1 MRSILYIV
9 IFGLALLAVSGSLSA
24 QGLNIGPLDSEFQAH
39 MAAAQQAQQAQDY
52 ATAEKEYLALLKLDP
67 GFAEIHMNLGLI
79 YQLQGRD
86 VDAIRQFRAALKLKP
101 SLTGANFFL
110 GVNYCRKGDGAAA
123 IPHLKAAAAQNPQ
136 QVEILSWLATA
147 QDLAGQR
154 RAEVATLNRA
164 LELKPRNIDLLYL
177 LGQAYERLGK
187 QQVAGLKR
195 SAPNSV
201 RAEQLVAESYAASNE
216 WPSAVI
222 HFQNALAK
230 HPDFPG
236 LHVQLGEVYLRAGRL
251 KQATA
256 EFESELKQNPN
267 NLRATVRRGEA
278 KLLRGEIK
286 DALQDWNQALA
297 ADAAQVKRILGIS
310 ETGFG
315 DAALE
320 QLPDALHSRL
330 DEAASAIKDDP
341 SPAASLAVAFIA
353 SQKNQPGATISTL
366 EQRSSPDGCLQSN
379 INKLIESQ
387 RYSKVAACLSRE
399 PAMRIPPDLQLRVA
413 SALAQAGDYES
424 ALKMLDS
431 LPPSQRQGPEA
442 AYWRAKCFEKLA
454 TAAYLRLY
462 QADPNSYRVHEL
474 LGDLAATRSDDAKAI
489 EEYRAA
495 LALNSTAPNL
505 HYNLGHL
512 LWKGLSVPEARV
524 ELEAELKI
532 NPSHAGALHDLGNTY
547 LLEHQPE
554 VGLPYLKRAEVAE
567 PNDPDIHRDLGTAYF
582 QLKDYNK
589 AEAEYKLALAND
601 QDGSVHYKLAKV
613 YQLLGKRAEADRE
626 FAIYT
631 AMNQETHSKLEQ
643 RGRRLADI
651 ERPAE

>member
-1 MRSILYIV
+1 MKSILYSGTIC
-9 IFGLALLAVSGSLSA
+9 LALLLSSGKLSA
-24 QGLNIGPLDSEFQAH
+24 QGLNIGPLGSEFQAH
-39 MAAAQQAQQAQDY
+39 MAAAKQAQEAQDY

-79 YQLQGRD
+79 YQLQDRQAE
-86 VDAIRQFRAALKLKP
+86 AIRQFRAALKLKP

-110 GVNYCRKGDGAAA
+110 GVNYCRQGDGSAA

-164 LELKPRNIDLLYL
+164 LELQPRNIDLLYL

-187 QQVAGLKR
+187 QQVAGLKK

-251 KQATA
+251 KQASA
-256 EFESELKQNPN
+256 EFDSELQQNPN
-267 NLRATVRRGEA
+267 NLRAIVRRGEA
-278 KLLRGEIK
+278 KLLRGETK
-286 DALQDWNQALA
+286 DALQDWNRALA
-297 ADAAQVKRILGIS
+297 ADPAQVEKILGIR
-310 ETGFG
+310 EMGFG

-320 QLPDALHSRL
+320 QLPDTLLSRL
-330 DEAASAIKDDP
+330 DEAANQIKDDP
-341 SPAASLAVAFIA
+341 SPAASLALAFIA
-353 SQKNQPGATISTL
+353 SQKNQPATISSH
-366 EQRSSPDGCLQSN
+366 EQRSSPNKCLQSN
-379 INKLIESQ
+379 IKRLIEAQ
-387 RYSKVAACLSRE
+387 RYSTIAACLSRT
-399 PAMRIPPDLQLRVA
+399 PRMRVPPDMQLRVA

-424 ALKMLDS
+424 ALKTLDS

-474 LGDLAATRSDDAKAI
+474 LGDLAATRNDDAKAI

-512 LWKGLSVPEARV
+512 LWKGLNVPEARA

-532 NPSHAGALHDLGNTY
+532 NPRHAGALHDLGNTY

-554 VGLPYLKRAEVAE
+554 VGLPYLKRAEAAD
-567 PNDPDIHRDLGTAYF
+567 PDDPDIHRDLGTAYF

-613 YQLLGKRAEADRE
+613 YQLLGKKAEADRE

-651 ERPAE
+651 ERPSE